1 MTGPLA
7 GILVIELAAIGPS
20 PFACMVLADMGADV
34 IRVDRIPM
42 PSAGGDLAAIMAN
55 DTPVDRGRRSLSAD
69 LRSSGGAAVVLDLVA
84 TADVLV
90 EGFRPGVAERLG
102 LGPETCLQR
111 NERLVYGRMTGWG
124 QDGPLAKAAGHDLN
138 YIALT
143 GALHAMGS
151 ADRPPMPPLNMV
163 GDYGGGG
170 MLLALGIVA
179 ALLERATSG
188 KGQVVDAA
196 MVDGA
201 AMLMAPIY
209 ALQAKGA
216 WQDDRESNLLDG
228 SAPFYACY
236 ACADGRFVSVGAI
249 EPQFYRLL
257 LTKLGF
263 GQNDIPAQWDRA
275 LWPLLR
281 ERLTILF
288 LTRPRQ
294 EWCDLLEGT
303 DACFAPVLSMSEA
316 PHHPHLA
323 ARGTFVQH
331 DGLPHPAA
339 APRFS
344 RSVAKQPPPPRPV
357 GADSADILRGLGYD
371 PETIARLLADGAVY
385 GPLGTME
392 HPR

>member
-1 MTGPLA
+1 MNGPLA
-7 GILVIELAAIGPS
+7 GIVVVELAAIGPS

-34 IRVDRIPM
+34 IRVDRIPTG
-42 PSAGGDLAAIMAN
+42 STGGVLGAMMAN
-55 DTPVDRGRRSLSAD
+55 DTPVDRGRRSISAD
-69 LRSSGGAAVVLDLVA
+69 LRSPTGIAVVLDLVA

-102 LGPETCLQR
+102 LGPEACVQR

-151 ADRPPMPPLNMV
+151 GDRPPLPPLNMV

-170 MLLALGIVA
+170 MLLALGIIA

-209 ALQAKGA
+209 ALKAKGG
-216 WQDDRESNLLDG
+216 WQDERQANLLDG
-228 SAPFYACY
+228 GAPFYACY
-236 ACADGRFVSVGAI
+236 TCADGRFVSLGAI
-249 EPQFYRLL
+249 EPQFYQLL
-257 LTKLGF
+257 LMKLGF
-263 GQNDIPAQWDRA
+263 EQTDIPAQWDRM
-275 LWPLLR
+275 LWPALR
-281 ERLTILF
+281 DRLTALF

-294 EWCDLLEGT
+294 DWCDLLEGT

-323 ARGTFVQH
+323 ARGTFVQR
-331 DGLPHPAA
+331 DGLLHPAA

-344 RSVAKQPPPPRPV
+344 RSVAKPPPPPPPV
-357 GADSADILRGLGYD
+357 GAHTAEILSQLGYD
-371 PETIARLLADGAVY
+371 HEAIARLLADGAVS
-385 GPLGTME
+385 GPLETME
-392 HPR
+392 NFR